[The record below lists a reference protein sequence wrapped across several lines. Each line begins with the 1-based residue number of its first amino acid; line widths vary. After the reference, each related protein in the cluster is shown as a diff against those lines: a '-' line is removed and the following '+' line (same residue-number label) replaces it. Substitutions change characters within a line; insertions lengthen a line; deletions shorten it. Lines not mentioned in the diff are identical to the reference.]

1 MSKPKKA
8 KRKIIKVRQVDYA
21 HQKHW
26 VVTYDNGEEE
36 IRYYYMKEWAGLF
49 EEGR

>member
-8 KRKIIKVRQVDYA
+8 KRKIVKVRQMDYA
-21 HQKHW
+21 PMKHW

-36 IRYYYMKEWAGLF
+36 IRYYYMEEWDGLF
-49 EEGR
+49 EKPR